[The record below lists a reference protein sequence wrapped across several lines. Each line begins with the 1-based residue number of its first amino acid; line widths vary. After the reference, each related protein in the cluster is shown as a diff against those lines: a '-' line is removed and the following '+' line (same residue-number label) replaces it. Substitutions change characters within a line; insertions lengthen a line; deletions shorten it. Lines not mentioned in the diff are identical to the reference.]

1 MNTEI
6 QHTRPR
12 MMRTF
17 LRQTHFSLILAAS
30 LLVFTGT
37 VAAETGYVSD
47 TLRVGVRPAP
57 NSHAAPIGVAKSGMR
72 LEILESSD
80 GYVRIRTEG
89 NLEGWVRDTYVVKA
103 PPAMVK
109 LETLQQRQNKLQN
122 EVKALRDD
130 NQVLQEANRV
140 LNQRLDQLSA
150 ERAKWQLSEARAA
163 LADQDTSWLWW
174 LLGILMIAGAGFYS
188 GISWYRQSVMKRLG
202 GLRI

>member
-1 MNTEI
+1 
-6 QHTRPR
+6 
-12 MMRTF
+12 MMRTI
-17 LRQTHFSLILAAS
+17 LRQTHFSLILIAS
-30 LLVFTGT
+30 LSFFSVT

-57 NSHAAPIGVAKSGMR
+57 NSHAAPIGVVKSGMR
-72 LEILESSD
+72 MEILESTD
-80 GYVRIRTEG
+80 GYVRIRSED

-109 LETLQQRQNKLQN
+109 LETLQQRQNKLQT
-122 EVKALRDD
+122 EAKTLRED
-130 NQVLQEANRV
+130 NRVLQEANRV
-140 LNQRLDQLSA
+140 LNQRLDQLST
-150 ERAKWQLSEARAA
+150 ERAKWQLIEARAA

>member
-1 MNTEI
+1 
-6 QHTRPR
+6 
-12 MMRTF
+12 
-17 LRQTHFSLILAAS
+17 
-30 LLVFTGT
+30 
-37 VAAETGYVSD
+37 
-47 TLRVGVRPAP
+47 
-57 NSHAAPIGVAKSGMR
+57 
-72 LEILESSD
+72 
-80 GYVRIRTEG
+80 
-89 NLEGWVRDTYVVKA
+89 
-103 PPAMVK
+103 MVK
-109 LETLQQRQNKLQN
+109 LEALQQRQNKLQN